1 MLIAELTAWLEQSP
15 LGVAIAESDW
25 LFPTIETVHVIAI
38 ALVVGSIVALDL
50 RLLGLSWKKRAV
62 TEVAADVLPLTWICF
77 VIAVIAGALMFVSA
91 ARKYAYDLPFQLK
104 MVLLVLAGINMAIF
118 HIFTYARV
126 QAWNHQAITPRG
138 ARIAAALSL
147 LFWISILGCGRLV
160 GFTTEQA
167 PAPESQASSSQIAPS
182 PSAD

>member
-1 MLIAELTAWLEQSP
+1 MSITELTAWLEQSS

-25 LFPTIETVHVIAI
+25 LFPTVETVHVIAI

-62 TEVAADVLPLTWICF
+62 TEVAADVLPLTWVCF
-77 VIAVIAGALMFVSA
+77 VIAVAAGMLMFISA

-104 MVLLVLAGINMAIF
+104 MILLVLAGVNMAVF
-118 HIFTYARV
+118 HVFTYARV

-147 LFWISILGCGRLV
+147 LFWIGIVSCGRLV
-160 GFTTEQA
+160 GFTTERA
-167 PAPESQASSSQIAPS
+167 PALESQASSSEIGPPPS
-182 PSAD
+182 SN